1 MGKDNLHHLYIPG
14 PFRRFSTCAW
24 QNAHV
29 NTVRRE
35 CYAMCNFLEWIMS
48 IYKVFFKKRKTNVF
62 ILINLFKYLQL
73 ITEIMDLCVAKL
85 ASKVWKKKCP
95 NFLYTLYE
103 AGRKSDSNA
112 TSFFIHSLNRFF
124 FFKKNAYVLLVF
136 FNWVLYMQMSDMVP
150 GKNYNQWKKVLQVSA
165 ELQGLGVF
173 SNPNRCFR
181 WQSTLT
187 KSSGFKEDL
196 DCLKTDF
203 NYCSRLQQPKKLM

>member
-1 MGKDNLHHLYIPG
+1 MRNWYIYWDNIRRYPLHYMGKDNLHHLYIPG

-124 FFKKNAYVLLVF
+124 FFKKKCLRIAGFLQLGA
-136 FNWVLYMQMSDMVP
+136 LYANVRHGP
-150 GKNYNQWKKVLQVSA
+150 RK
-165 ELQGLGVF
+165 EL
-173 SNPNRCFR
+173 
-181 WQSTLT
+181 
-187 KSSGFKEDL
+187 
-196 DCLKTDF
+196 
-203 NYCSRLQQPKKLM
+203 